1 MATLSGNKIKDT
13 YQSLIKLT
21 DNGNLTTGAKRITDG
36 FGNNSPLFLST
47 TQIGVG
53 VTPTVQFHAS
63 GDGKFGGNLTVIG
76 NLIVEGS
83 LTTVGT
89 DTLTVKDPLI
99 VLANNNT
106 SSDAVD
112 IGFYGKYRPSS
123 TTLFAGLFRD
133 AGDDKFKLFK
143 SLQVEPTTTVNT
155 SGTGYAA
162 ATLVAD
168 VEGTLTGVIASTT
181 TATTQ
186 SQNNNSTKVATTA
199 YVDTA
204 GNAFLPLA
212 GGTMSGNIAMG
223 SNNISGGGTFT
234 ATTFSGQ
241 LSGTISSATTA
252 TTQSQG
258 DDSTK
263 VATTA
268 YVDAAVTAE
277 DLDIAG
283 DSGTGSVDLDS
294 QTFTIAGGTNVTTSV
309 SNQTVTIN
317 ATGAVDGSGTANDV
331 VMWSDSDTLTDAPIA
346 ISGNNATFAGAVTG
360 TSFSATGGF
369 LNGSNGGIRIHT
381 SGTKFF
387 NVTAANAARDN
398 IMDIGASDARFKDL
412 FLGGSISSGTIA
424 SGDIT
429 IEDTNPNL
437 TLSDTSTTNLIHE
450 IKSSS
455 DNLRFSADTNDVD
468 AGTKIEFYT
477 DGVERLEINSSS
489 ADFAGNVT
497 GGNATFTNLTISAT
511 EKLRFDG
518 AGGHTYIE
526 EDSNDTLIFA
536 TGGTTRLTLDA
547 NATFAGNVTG
557 TSAQFID
564 TSNPDGGSGAGEG
577 GSLTVEG
584 RRDGTAN
591 LISLRARDASAP
603 TVALPNGQGG
613 LIRWQ
618 GFDGSDF
625 AQMGAIAVVADGQ
638 AVANNDAPS
647 KMIFYTVADGGEA
660 LTTALTLDKSQ
671 NATFAGEVLVPS
683 GDFISWGTSGH
694 SAIEG
699 STVSNSL
706 KLRTNNTVALTLDSS
721 QDATFAGFVKAP
733 FFTSDGGR
741 GFKQDSVAFVST
753 YSNGNDANAAND
765 IGSTSNKWRDAYFS
779 GQVNSATIST
789 TGNATFA
796 GNITISK
803 DVPVIFLTDTNS
815 DSDYSIKNNDGVF
828 DIRDETNGTN
838 RLRIGSDGTV
848 NIYNDTT
855 FAGDVIIENSSGA
868 TLNINTALGAADS
881 KILLH
886 EGSTASPANGA
897 SIRYDGANNLFK
909 IGVGTNVDTT
919 RLTIARDTGGVGIG
933 VTPFAHN
940 LGTSVNVDLLG
951 NGGIWGYAG
960 ATYVNSNAYYDS
972 GWKYKSNGTAAALQ
986 VGGSSQIL
994 TFRQAASGTADGAIT
1009 YTEAFRVHTNG
1020 NVGIG
1025 ESSPESIL
1033 HIKDT
1038 NAEIRVATAADGQ
1051 TARIALTEDADGDTH
1066 GGYMQ
1071 YVGNGDTLRLGII
1084 NAGTNTDVITMQD
1097 NFNVGIGTTSPDT
1110 LLNLEGAADTSIIT
1124 LGCTKNDAS
1133 WSGERIGGINFYSA
1147 DGSGSGAGVRGSIN
1161 YIATSTSGGS
1171 TAMTFKT
1178 GDNSEAMRIAN
1189 GGSVGI
1195 GTTSPNEKLTISG
1208 NVNITGTGGYLRW
1221 NSGDM
1226 AIVNAGSYAMA
1237 FQTYTGAALTEKMR
1251 IDSSGRVGIGTDSP
1265 SSPLMIAGS
1274 GADGTAMLRLEGTA
1288 GTQTFNWISS
1298 VVYPNMTA
1306 DKTIIKLFGQAQSTN
1321 NQAWIGFKYA
1331 GSGSTSNQ
1339 LSFGFY
1345 ANNFL
1350 FNIKATGSVGIG
1362 TESPDSYNSRG
1373 RNLVVNS
1380 SGDTGI
1386 TIAAGTSNSST
1397 LLFADGT
1404 GGTAGYRGVI
1414 EYDHSGDFM
1423 AFTTAATVRMKL
1435 DSAGTLTV
1443 SDDLVAFG
1451 SPSDKKLKE
1460 NIKPIESALD
1470 KVSKL
1475 QGVTFNWK
1483 EKGITNLKQDVGF
1496 IAQDVQ
1502 KVVPELVR
1510 ENENGMLSMRHQG
1523 IAPILLEAIKEL
1535 KAEVEELKKQIK

>member
-1 MATLSGNKIKDT
+1 
-13 YQSLIKLT
+13 
-21 DNGNLTTGAKRITDG
+21 
-36 FGNNSPLFLST
+36 
-47 TQIGVG
+47 
-53 VTPTVQFHAS
+53 
-63 GDGKFGGNLTVIG
+63 
-76 NLIVEGS
+76 
-83 LTTVGT
+83 
-89 DTLTVKDPLI
+89 
-99 VLANNNT
+99 
-106 SSDAVD
+106 
-112 IGFYGKYRPSS
+112 
-123 TTLFAGLFRD
+123 
-133 AGDDKFKLFK
+133 
-143 SLQVEPTTTVNT
+143 
-155 SGTGYAA
+155 
-162 ATLVAD
+162 
-168 VEGTLTGVIASTT
+168 
-181 TATTQ
+181 
-186 SQNNNSTKVATTA
+186 
-199 YVDTA
+199 
-204 GNAFLPLA
+204 
-212 GGTMSGNIAMG
+212 
-223 SNNISGGGTFT
+223 
-234 ATTFSGQ
+234 
-241 LSGTISSATTA
+241 
-252 TTQSQG
+252 
-258 DDSTK
+258 
-263 VATTA
+263 
-268 YVDAAVTAE
+268 
-277 DLDIAG
+277 
-283 DSGTGSVDLDS
+283 
-294 QTFTIAGGTNVTTSV
+294 
-309 SNQTVTIN
+309 
-317 ATGAVDGSGTANDV
+317 
-331 VMWSDSDTLTDAPIA
+331 
-346 ISGNNATFAGAVTG
+346 
-360 TSFSATGGF
+360 
-369 LNGSNGGIRIHT
+369 
-381 SGTKFF
+381 
-387 NVTAANAARDN
+387 
-398 IMDIGASDARFKDL
+398 
-412 FLGGSISSGTIA
+412 
-424 SGDIT
+424 
-429 IEDTNPNL
+429 
-437 TLSDTSTTNLIHE
+437 
-450 IKSSS
+450 
-455 DNLRFSADTNDVD
+455 
-468 AGTKIEFYT
+468 
-477 DGVERLEINSSS
+477 
-489 ADFAGNVT
+489 
-497 GGNATFTNLTISAT
+497 
-511 EKLRFDG
+511 
-518 AGGHTYIE
+518 
-526 EDSNDTLIFA
+526 
-536 TGGTTRLTLDA
+536 
-547 NATFAGNVTG
+547 
-557 TSAQFID
+557 
-564 TSNPDGGSGAGEG
+564 
-577 GSLTVEG
+577 
-584 RRDGTAN
+584 
-591 LISLRARDASAP
+591 
-603 TVALPNGQGG
+603 
-613 LIRWQ
+613 
-618 GFDGSDF
+618 
-625 AQMGAIAVVADGQ
+625 
-638 AVANNDAPS
+638 
-647 KMIFYTVADGGEA
+647 
-660 LTTALTLDKSQ
+660 
-671 NATFAGEVLVPS
+671 
-683 GDFISWGTSGH
+683 
-694 SAIEG
+694 
-699 STVSNSL
+699 
-706 KLRTNNTVALTLDSS
+706 
-721 QDATFAGFVKAP
+721 
-733 FFTSDGGR
+733 
-741 GFKQDSVAFVST
+741 
-753 YSNGNDANAAND
+753 
-765 IGSTSNKWRDAYFS
+765 
-779 GQVNSATIST
+779 
-789 TGNATFA
+789 
-796 GNITISK
+796 
-803 DVPVIFLTDTNS
+803 
-815 DSDYSIKNNDGVF
+815 
-828 DIRDETNGTN
+828 
-838 RLRIGSDGTV
+838 
-848 NIYNDTT
+848 
-855 FAGDVIIENSSGA
+855 
-868 TLNINTALGAADS
+868 
-881 KILLH
+881 
-886 EGSTASPANGA
+886 PANGA

-1195 GTTSPNEKLTISG
+1195 GTTSPT
-1208 NVNITGTGGYLRW
+1208 
-1221 NSGDM
+1221 
-1226 AIVNAGSYAMA
+1226 
-1237 FQTYTGAALTEKMR
+1237 
-1251 IDSSGRVGIGTDSP
+1251 
-1265 SSPLMIAGS
+1265 SPLMIAGS
-1274 GADGTAMLRLEGTA
+1274 GADGTAMLRLEGTG

-1339 LSFGFY
+1339 LTFGFY

-1350 FNIKATGSVGIG
+1350 FNIKATGNVGIG

-1386 TIAAGTSNSST
+1386 TIAAGTSNSSS

-1475 QGVTFNWK
+1475 QGVTFDWK
-1483 EKGITNLKQDVGF
+1483 KSDSILDIKEDVGF

-1502 KVVPELVR
+1502 KVMPELVR

>member
-1 MATLSGNKIKDT
+1 
-13 YQSLIKLT
+13 
-21 DNGNLTTGAKRITDG
+21 
-36 FGNNSPLFLST
+36 
-47 TQIGVG
+47 
-53 VTPTVQFHAS
+53 
-63 GDGKFGGNLTVIG
+63 
-76 NLIVEGS
+76 
-83 LTTVGT
+83 
-89 DTLTVKDPLI
+89 
-99 VLANNNT
+99 
-106 SSDAVD
+106 
-112 IGFYGKYRPSS
+112 
-123 TTLFAGLFRD
+123 
-133 AGDDKFKLFK
+133 
-143 SLQVEPTTTVNT
+143 
-155 SGTGYAA
+155 
-162 ATLVAD
+162 
-168 VEGTLTGVIASTT
+168 
-181 TATTQ
+181 
-186 SQNNNSTKVATTA
+186 
-199 YVDTA
+199 
-204 GNAFLPLA
+204 
-212 GGTMSGNIAMG
+212 
-223 SNNISGGGTFT
+223 
-234 ATTFSGQ
+234 
-241 LSGTISSATTA
+241 
-252 TTQSQG
+252 
-258 DDSTK
+258 
-263 VATTA
+263 
-268 YVDAAVTAE
+268 
-277 DLDIAG
+277 
-283 DSGTGSVDLDS
+283 
-294 QTFTIAGGTNVTTSV
+294 
-309 SNQTVTIN
+309 
-317 ATGAVDGSGTANDV
+317 
-331 VMWSDSDTLTDAPIA
+331 
-346 ISGNNATFAGAVTG
+346 
-360 TSFSATGGF
+360 
-369 LNGSNGGIRIHT
+369 
-381 SGTKFF
+381 
-387 NVTAANAARDN
+387 
-398 IMDIGASDARFKDL
+398 
-412 FLGGSISSGTIA
+412 
-424 SGDIT
+424 
-429 IEDTNPNL
+429 
-437 TLSDTSTTNLIHE
+437 
-450 IKSSS
+450 
-455 DNLRFSADTNDVD
+455 
-468 AGTKIEFYT
+468 
-477 DGVERLEINSSS
+477 
-489 ADFAGNVT
+489 
-497 GGNATFTNLTISAT
+497 
-511 EKLRFDG
+511 
-518 AGGHTYIE
+518 
-526 EDSNDTLIFA
+526 
-536 TGGTTRLTLDA
+536 
-547 NATFAGNVTG
+547 
-557 TSAQFID
+557 
-564 TSNPDGGSGAGEG
+564 
-577 GSLTVEG
+577 
-584 RRDGTAN
+584 
-591 LISLRARDASAP
+591 
-603 TVALPNGQGG
+603 
-613 LIRWQ
+613 
-618 GFDGSDF
+618 
-625 AQMGAIAVVADGQ
+625 
-638 AVANNDAPS
+638 
-647 KMIFYTVADGGEA
+647 MIFYTVADGGEA

-1195 GTTSPNEKLTISG
+1195 GTTSPT
-1208 NVNITGTGGYLRW
+1208 
-1221 NSGDM
+1221 
-1226 AIVNAGSYAMA
+1226 
-1237 FQTYTGAALTEKMR
+1237 
-1251 IDSSGRVGIGTDSP
+1251 
-1265 SSPLMIAGS
+1265 SPLMIAGS
-1274 GADGTAMLRLEGTA
+1274 GADGTAMLRLEGTG

-1306 DKTIIKLFGQAQSTN
+1306 DKTIIKLFGRAQSTN
-1321 NQAWIGFKYA
+1321 NQAWMGFKYA

-1339 LSFGFY
+1339 LTFGFY

-1475 QGVTFNWK
+1475 QGVTFDWK
-1483 EKGITNLKQDVGF
+1483 KSDSILDIKEDVGF

-1502 KVVPELVR
+1502 KVMPELVR

-1535 KAEVEELKKQIK
+1535 KKQIK